1 MKNSQSIA
9 EYVRSK
15 RRNAPRATLE
25 TPSPDNPP
33 ATALDLRTTAS
44 RPWRLVPLAAF
55 LLLSGCAGNGQ
66 SFMTPDGPVSISQYY
81 HLWFV
86 TLVTLIV
93 VLPVIIGVPL
103 LAWRYRYG
111 NKKARYAPH
120 WDFSSALEWPM
131 WLIPCAIVVVLSVYL
146 WHDSHR
152 LDPYRPLASAR
163 PPLIVQVVG
172 LDWKFLFIYPQY
184 HVATVGELAFPQD
197 RPVSMTLTSDTV
209 MQSFMIPALAG
220 QIYIMPGMITRL
232 NLKADRTGSFDGM
245 NTQYNGNGFHGQHFD
260 AVAMTT
266 KGFDNWLRG
275 VQENGIALN
284 QTSYRILGKSST
296 EDQVH
301 ATLGNEATPAGVTFF
316 NNVAP
321 DFFMGIVMRY
331 HSGKPVPPSEQP
343 GAVAYNRQLASK

>member
-1 MKNSQSIA
+1 MKNSQWIG
-9 EYVRSK
+9 EYIRSK
-15 RRNAPRATLE
+15 RRIAPHAALE
-25 TPSPDNPP
+25 TPSPDNSP
-33 ATALDLRTTAS
+33 ATAPDLRMRAR
-44 RPWRLVPLAAF
+44 RPWSLVPFAAS
-55 LLLSGCAGNGQ
+55 LLLSGCAGSGQ
-66 SFMTPDGPVSISQYY
+66 SFLTPDGPVSIAQYY

-93 VLPVIIGVPL
+93 VLPVVIGVPL

-111 NKKARYAPH
+111 NKKARYAPNWH
-120 WDFSSALEWPM
+120 FSAALEWPM
-131 WLIPCAIVVVLSVYL
+131 WLVPCAIVLVLSVYL
-146 WHDSHR
+146 WHDSHK

-163 PPLIVQVVG
+163 PPLVVQVVG

-220 QIYIMPGMITRL
+220 QIYIMPGMVTRL
-232 NLKADRTGSFDGM
+232 NVKADRTGSFEGM
-245 NTQYNGNGFHGQHFD
+245 NTQYNGNGFHSQHFA

-266 KGFDNWLRG
+266 KGFDGWLRN
-275 VQENGIALN
+275 VQDNGIALN
-284 QTSYRILGKSST
+284 RMSYRILGRSST

-301 ATLGNEATPAGVTFF
+301 AALGNEAMPAGVTFF

-321 DFFMGIVMRY
+321 DFFKRIVMRY
-331 HSGKPVPPSEQP
+331 RSGAPVPAADQP
-343 GAVAYNRQLASK
+343 GAVAYNRQVASK

>member
-1 MKNSQSIA
+1 MKNSQCTG
-9 EYVRSK
+9 EYIRSK
-15 RRNAPRATLE
+15 RRIASSE
-25 TPSPDNPP
+25 TPSPTHPP
-33 ATALDLRTTAS
+33 TTPPDLRMTAS
-44 RPWRLVPLAAF
+44 RPWRLVPLAAA
-55 LLLSGCAGNGQ
+55 LLLSGCAGSGQ
-66 SFMTPDGPVSISQYY
+66 SFMTPDGPVSLSQYY

-93 VLPVIIGVPL
+93 VLPVVIGVPL

-111 NKKARYAPH
+111 NKKARYAPN
-120 WDFSSALEWPM
+120 WDFSAALEWPM
-131 WLIPCAIVVVLSVYL
+131 WLVPCAIVVVLSTYL
-146 WHDSHR
+146 WTDSHK
-152 LDPYRPLASAR
+152 LDPYRPIASTR

-184 HVATVGELAFPQD
+184 HVATVGEMAFPQD

-220 QIYIMPGMITRL
+220 QIYTMPGMVTRL

-245 NTQYNGNGFHGQHFD
+245 NTQYNGDGFHSQHFE

-266 KGFDNWLRG
+266 QHFDSWLRS

-284 QTSYRILGKSST
+284 QTSYRVLGRSST

-301 ATLGNEATPAGVTFF
+301 ATLGNEAMPAGVTFF

-331 HSGKPVPPSEQP
+331 DSGEPVPASDQP
-343 GAVAYNRQLASK
+343 GAVAYNRRVASK